1 MKKQREKTGNGRK
14 LKEKKKGM
22 NYYQIKES

>member
-1 MKKQREKTGNGRK
+1 MKKQREKTGNERN
-14 LKEKKKGM
+14 LKERKKGM